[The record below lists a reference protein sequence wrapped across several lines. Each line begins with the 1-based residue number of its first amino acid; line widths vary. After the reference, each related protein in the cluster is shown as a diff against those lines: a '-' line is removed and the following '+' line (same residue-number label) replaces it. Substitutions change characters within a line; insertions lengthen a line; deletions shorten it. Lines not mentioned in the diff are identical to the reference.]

1 MVVNIPGVIGIV
13 VFYIIIVVIG
23 IWAGRKNKKGDTND
37 LLVAGRSLGMFVA
50 TLTTAAT
57 MVGGAYI
64 NGTAE
69 SMGRDGFLW
78 TIGPVGYNLSL
89 ILAALIYVP
98 KVRKAEYTTIFDP
111 IQEKYGNRTGGLL
124 FIPELLGDLF
134 WEAAIFNAL
143 GATVSIILGIE
154 MSIAI
159 IVSAVIVIVY
169 TFFGG
174 LYSVAYTDVIQMFFI
189 IIGLVMALPFA
200 WTNPA
205 VDFSRISNTWQG
217 EMDSNQIGIYIDTCL
232 LTLGGCLT
240 WQIYMQMILHYII
253 KAFYQRILACKS
265 VTVARNSA
273 LLGAGISW
281 LMAIPPAAIG
291 VIGAAT
297 DWNMTSYPQNS
308 TLSYEDWTFI
318 LPMVME
324 YLCPLTVSII
334 GFGAISA
341 AVMSS
346 ADSIVLATGSVFSRN
361 IYQNCFRPQASDR
374 ELTWVLRF
382 SIVVVGTLGAVI
394 AISANSIYGLY
405 ILCADAMYVVQF
417 PVLTCALWVPFA
429 NTYGAISGFVV
440 GTTLRVLGGEPVL
453 SFPAII
459 KYPGYND
466 TLGQL
471 FPFKTFA
478 MMSCTFSLLS
488 ISYLTEYMFTKRKL
502 SKKFDIFNCY
512 GPKSSRCKN
521 DGSDISMT
529 VKTEDDVKNE
539 TDTFLNN

>member
-50 TLTTAAT
+50 TLTTA
-57 MVGGAYI
+57 
-64 NGTAE
+64 
-69 SMGRDGFLW
+69 
-78 TIGPVGYNLSL
+78 
-89 ILAALIYVP
+89 
-98 KVRKAEYTTIFDP
+98 
-111 IQEKYGNRTGGLL
+111 
-124 FIPELLGDLF
+124 GDLF

-189 IIGLVMALPFA
+189 IIGLVIALPFA

-205 VDFSRISNTWQG
+205 VDFSKISNTWQG
-217 EMDSNQIGIYIDTCL
+217 EMDSNQIGIYIDTYL

-240 WQIYMQMILHYII
+240 WQ
-253 KAFYQRILACKS
+253 AFYQRILACKS

-308 TLSYEDWTFI
+308 TLSYEDWAFI

-459 KYPGYND
+459 KYPGTWIRLN
-466 TLGQL
+466 
-471 FPFKTFA
+471 
-478 MMSCTFSLLS
+478 
-488 ISYLTEYMFTKRKL
+488 EY
-502 SKKFDIFNCY
+502 
-512 GPKSSRCKN
+512 
-521 DGSDISMT
+521 
-529 VKTEDDVKNE
+529 DDVKNVIKRKIKERGGLKWYLSMKVKMSRRKEDAIE
-539 TDTFLNN
+539 TAEPHFRGKCQTSLKLEDIDAGLKESIKKMYTSFIEYQRQGSNWTVDKVVDLTIHMARYRPLKAQVIFHFQSNLDLNMQ

>member
-1 MVVNIPGVIGIV
+1 MVVNIPSVVGIV
-13 VFYIIIVVIG
+13 VFYIIIMIIG
-23 IWAGRKNKKGDTND
+23 LLAGRKNKKGDTND
-37 LLVAGRSLGMFVA
+37 LLVAGRSLGMFLA

-69 SMGRDGFLW
+69 SMARDGLLW
-78 TIGPVGYNLSL
+78 TIGPIGYNLSL
-89 ILAALIYVP
+89 FLAALVYVP

-159 IVSAVIVIVY
+159 IVSACIVIIY

-189 IIGLVMALPFA
+189 IIGLVIALPFA

-205 VDFSRISNTWQG
+205 VDFNRIDKTWKG
-217 EMDSNQIGIYIDTCL
+217 EIDSKQIGIYIDTCL

-240 WQIYMQMILHYII
+240 WQ
-253 KAFYQRILACKS
+253 AFYQRILACKS
-265 VTVARNSA
+265 VSIARNSA
-273 LLGAGISW
+273 LLGASISA

-308 TLSYEDWTFI
+308 TLSYEDWAFI

-324 YLCPLTVSII
+324 YLCPLAISVI

-382 SIVVVGTLGAVI
+382 SIIVVGTLGAVI

-405 ILCADAMYVVQF
+405 ILCADAMYVVQV
-417 PVLTCALWVPFA
+417 PVLTCALWVKFA
-429 NTYGAISGFVV
+429 NTYGAISGLVV

-466 TLGQL
+466 KLGQI

-478 MMSCTFSLLS
+478 MLSCTFSLLS
-488 ISYLTEYMFTKRKL
+488 ISYLTEYLFTKRKL

-512 GPKSSRCKN
+512 GPKASKCKN
-521 DGSDISMT
+521 EASDIAMR
-529 VKTEDDVKNE
+529 VKNEDDVKNE
-539 TDTFLNN
+539 TDKFLNN